1 MPKDNQALRA
11 SVCDAYSAAALS
23 PAEKH
28 PFPVGAAF
36 AASVGYDVDALPA
49 ASVEAFAGVSNVSM
63 LAPMAVGM
71 TVLDLG
77 CGAGLD
83 SVIASRRGAR
93 VIGLDFSAAMLCRA
107 RRAVGDSAAFV
118 QASAECLPFATASI
132 DLVLVNGIFNLNPAR
147 EQIFEELARVLKPGG
162 HLAGA
167 ELILGETLPASLQ
180 SGNANW
186 FS

>member
-1 MPKDNQALRA
+1 M
-11 SVCDAYSAAALS
+11 LS

-93 VIGLDFSAAMLCRA
+93 VIGLDFSAAMPRRA

-118 QASAECLPFATASI
+118 HASAECLPFATASI

-147 EQIFEELARVLKPGG
+147 EQIFEELVGAQTRRPSRRSRVDP
-162 HLAGA
+162 
-167 ELILGETLPASLQ
+167 GETLPASLQ
-180 SGNANW
+180 SGSANLVP
-186 FS
+186 